1 MATSRPT
8 TIAEY
13 IEAAPAVGR
22 LHLRRVHEIL
32 QDVAP
37 DAQQAIKWGAPFFIE
52 PRFLYSYS
60 ANKAHLNFAPSQ
72 SALEHFREEA
82 ERAGYKTTQ
91 NYLQVLYDEALPE
104 ALIRKIA
111 KYQLK
116 LVKGRKDDSFW

>member
-1 MATSRPT
+1 MATRRPT

-13 IEAAPAVGR
+13 IEAAPPAAQP
-22 LHLRRVHEIL
+22 HLRRVHEIL

-52 PRFLYSYS
+52 PRFLFSYS

-72 SALEHFREEA
+72 AALEHFREEA
-82 ERAGYKTTQ
+82 QRAGYKTTL
-91 NYLQVLYDEALPE
+91 NYLQVPYDEAVPE

-116 LVKGRKDDSFW
+116 LVKSRKDDSFW